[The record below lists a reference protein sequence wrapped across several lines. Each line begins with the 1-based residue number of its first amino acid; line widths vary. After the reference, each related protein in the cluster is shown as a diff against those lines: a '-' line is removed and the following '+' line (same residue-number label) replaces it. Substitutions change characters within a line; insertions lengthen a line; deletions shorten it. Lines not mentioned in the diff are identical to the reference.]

1 MLSDDEHFLVR
12 MLAGVRE
19 SGDVHVHGRV
29 IRIDDV
35 KLAFFREVYALYPHA
50 VLSVGTVLSVLSVF
64 AVCAVDAVFAV
75 LSYHLSEIYGGFVGV
90 SDYQL
95 SRFVDDGGYDS
106 FAVCARIAF
115 VALIAFV
122 TFVAL
127 IALVALVTLVA
138 LRSVCAVCAVCSVR
152 SVGADHLAEVFCS
165 AVGVR
170 GDEIAV
176 GINGERFYSAFRFD
190 FGRAGAQ
197 SSKPRRTA
205 DDAQKRKQSGQF

>member
-115 VALIAFV
+115 VALIA
-122 TFVAL
+122 
-127 IALVALVTLVA
+127 LVTLVA

>member
-1 MLSDDEHFLVR
+1 
-12 MLAGVRE
+12 MLAGARE

-50 VLSVGTVLSVLSVF
+50 VLAVGTVLSVL

-106 FAVCARIAF
+106 FAVCARIA
-115 VALIAFV
+115 LIAFV
-122 TFVAL
+122 AF
-127 IALVALVTLVA
+127 VA
-138 LRSVCAVCAVCSVR
+138 LRSVCAVCSVR
-152 SVGADHLAEVFCS
+152 SVGADHLAEVFCG

>member
-1 MLSDDEHFLVR
+1 
-12 MLAGVRE
+12 MLAGARE

-35 KLAFFREVYALYPHA
+35 KRAFFREVYALYPHA

-64 AVCAVDAVFAV
+64 AVCAVDAVLAV

-122 TFVAL
+122 AFVTFVAL
-127 IALVALVTLVA
+127 IALVTLVALVA
-138 LRSVCAVCAVCSVR
+138 LRSVCAVCSVRSVR